1 MENNLKY
8 KRYWLRFW
16 FLMADRFNSNGEIF
30 SRKSLPSSY
39 LFSRSFDLNKLE
51 LAELSK
57 MSKEEQFEY
66 MNMYIHIGLH
76 LREESDNSI
85 LGIFRHQELNLFIIL
100 HYFFMAFS
108 PLRMI
113 SYSEEGFKNIW
124 NGFTREIELHIW
136 INDRTYI
143 RQVT

>member
-1 MENNLKY
+1 MKTKLKY
-8 KRYWLRFW
+8 KRFWLRFW

-39 LFSRSFDLNKLE
+39 LFSRQFDLNELE
-51 LAELSK
+51 LAELYK

-76 LREESDNSI
+76 LREESDNLI
-85 LGIFRHQELNLFIIL
+85 LGYFRHRESNIFRIFY
-100 HYFFMAFS
+100 YFFVAFS
-108 PLRMI
+108 PLKMI
-113 SYSEEGFKNIW
+113 SYSEESFKNVW
-124 NGFTREIELHIW
+124 NDFTREIELHIW